1 MSSKHRNNNS
11 ICEKSMNMV
20 VNIIRLSS
28 FSIATMSLGSP
39 CPPVVSKRL
48 VPVEAGSVAAAKEP
62 LMTQSSKPI
71 SFVMQPDEGNGSS
84 RVIHK
89 ENSFIDERASDYI
102 RRVHEKNRNDAHEA
116 SKHSPHMPPPP
127 PRAVK

>member
-20 VNIIRLSS
+20 LSPN
-28 FSIATMSLGSP
+28 A
-39 CPPVVSKRL
+39 L
-48 VPVEAGSVAAAKEP
+48 VPVAAGSVPAAKEP

-89 ENSFIDERASDYI
+89 ENSFVDERASDYI